1 MNFSLPIRLY
11 IGFSMAILLVFL
23 SGLLSYQTFQRQLEA
38 GSWIEHTYQV
48 LNRARTIEKLIADM
62 ETGRIGYRSTG
73 IEQFLNAYN
82 DALRSINPTI
92 NELKALTVDNPIQA
106 DRVNRIDANVE
117 TLLVFWN
124 KQTYNKLTQ
133 YNQAEFVDLIVRQ
146 KAFSDKIKDEL
157 AQIIQTE
164 RLLLNQRKSE
174 NEVSVKQATYKLI
187 LSALLILLIVLSLIY
202 FTIKEFRSNRR
213 AQATLQ
219 ENNKELEHLN
229 DLSTEKNWL
238 LTGMS
243 LINDNLQQASDVT
256 SLSQSIL
263 TILTT
268 YLDLPASGFYYYSE
282 ASHTLQLNA
291 HVALPG
297 HIKKTYELGE
307 GLVGQAALERTLTV
321 VNDVPLNFWEIQA
334 GSSRAQ
340 PGQVVFLPLWYNKSL
355 KGIMELATFRPLG
368 EQAVLLLTSVANN
381 IAVAINAADDHEKVR
396 NLLQQVQEQ
405 KEELESQQEV
415 LQQSNSEL
423 QRQAEVLQIS
433 ERELIVQEEELRQI
447 NSELRER
454 NEAVESAQ
462 KELTNK
468 AQELEVSSKF
478 KSEFLANMSHELRTP
493 LNSVLILARLLAENK
508 QQNLVAKQIEYANI
522 IYKSGSDLLELINDI
537 LDLSKIE
544 AGKIE
549 FLFEQITIAG
559 IAEDMNQLFGVVA
572 NEKAINLST
581 EIGNEVPHTIWTDKQ
596 RLEQIIKN
604 LLSNAVKFTPKG
616 GSVTLALDVVNHRTT
631 HLATIPS
638 VTYPLLAISVT
649 DTGIG
654 ISPEKQQI
662 IFEAFQQVDGSISR
676 KFGGTGLGLS
686 ISKELVRRL
695 GGEFS
700 LQSEVGVGSTFT
712 IYLPLVVAPNLE
724 QVPINS
730 LSLSTINSPAGST
743 QSFPFTDDRD
753 DLKPDDNI
761 ILIIEDDPA
770 FAGILQEFARDKN
783 FKTIVALRG
792 DEGLQYARQYKPSAI
807 ILDMGLPVVNGWD
820 LLKILQNDATLSHI
834 PIHIISAMDGPAT
847 SEGDML
853 SYITKPV
860 GKKELENVL
869 SSIKSYL
876 SNGSGNIS
884 ARTDDLLTNTTG
896 DVPVRAALPQAP
908 RSVGPAAITPDINQA
923 IIQGRKVLLV
933 DDDMRNV
940 FALSTLLEANQ
951 MLVVTA
957 GDGRE
962 ALAQLNEH
970 PDTAIVLMDI
980 MMPEMDGYEATRHI
994 RANPRFSSLPVIALT
1009 AKAMTGDREKCMAA
1023 GASDY
1028 ITKPVDSTQ
1037 LFAVIQAWLSK

>member
-1 MNFSLPIRLY
+1 MKVSLPNRLY
-11 IGFSMAILLVFL
+11 LGFSIAILLVIL

-38 GSWIEHTYQV
+38 GSGVEHTYQV
-48 LNRARTIEKLIADM
+48 LNRTRTIEKLIADM

-106 DRVNRIDANVE
+106 DRISRIDANVE

-124 KQTYNKLTQ
+124 QQTYNKLSQ

-146 KAFSDKIKDEL
+146 KAFSDKIKNEL
-157 AQIIQTE
+157 SEVIRTE
-164 RLLLNQRKSE
+164 RSLLTQRE
-174 NEVSVKQATYKLI
+174 NNNKASVKQATYELI
-187 LSALLILLIVLSLIY
+187 LSTLLTLLIVLSLIY
-202 FTIKEFRSNRR
+202 FTIKEFSGNRR
-213 AQATLQ
+213 AQAALQ

-229 DLSTEKNWL
+229 QLSTEKNWL

-243 LINDNLQQASDVT
+243 VINDNLQQVSDVT

-268 YLDLPASGFYYYSE
+268 YLDLPASSFYCYNE
-282 ASHTLQLNA
+282 ESHNLQLNA
-291 HVALPG
+291 SVALPG
-297 HIKKTYELGE
+297 HIQKIYELGE
-307 GLVGQAALERTLTV
+307 GLVGQAAMERTLTI
-321 VNDVPLNFWEIQA
+321 VNDIPLNFWEIQA
-334 GSSRAQ
+334 GSSKAQ
-340 PGQVVFLPLWYNKSL
+340 PGQVVFLPLWYNKAL
-355 KGIMELATFRPLG
+355 KGVMELATFRPLG
-368 EQAVLLLTSVANN
+368 DQALLLLTSVANN

-396 NLLQQVQEQ
+396 NLLEQVQEQ
-405 KEELESQQEV
+405 KEALENQQEF

-423 QRQAEVLQIS
+423 QRQANVLQAS
-433 ERELIVQEEELRQI
+433 ERELLVQEEELQQI

-454 NEAVESAQ
+454 NKAVEDAQ
-462 KELTNK
+462 EELTNK
-468 AQELEVSSKF
+468 ARELEVSNKF

-508 QQNLVAKQIEYANI
+508 QQNLVDKQIEYANI
-522 IYKSGSDLLELINDI
+522 IYKSGTDLLELINDI

-549 FLFEQITIAG
+549 FLFEQAIIAD

-572 NEKAINLST
+572 NEKGIHLAT
-581 EIGNEVPHTIWTDKQ
+581 KIGDKVPDTIWTDRQ

-616 GSVTLALDVVNHRTT
+616 GSVSLVLDVVNQPTGR
-631 HLATIPS
+631 LANDSS
-638 VTYPLLAISVT
+638 VSYPLLAISVT

-712 IYLPLVVAPNLE
+712 VYLPLGVGPNTE
-724 QVPINS
+724 QVPIIP
-730 LSLSTINSPAGST
+730 LLSTITSPAIAT
-743 QSFPFTDDRD
+743 QPSPPADDRAN
-753 DLKPDDNI
+753 LEPGDNI

-783 FKTIVALRG
+783 FKTIIALRG
-792 DEGLQYARQYKPSAI
+792 DEGLQYARHYKPSAI
-807 ILDMGLPVVNGWD
+807 ILDMGLPIMNGWD
-820 LLKILQNDATLSHI
+820 LLKIIQHDDTLSHI
-834 PIHIISAMDGPAT
+834 PVHIISATDGPVA
-847 SEGDML
+847 SGDDIL
-853 SYITKPV
+853 SYTTKPV

-869 SSIKSYL
+869 STIKDYL
-876 SNGSGNIS
+876 SNR
-884 ARTDDLLTNTTG
+884 RTNTLVLSNNLLTNKTESE
-896 DVPVRAALPQAP
+896 PVHALLPQA
-908 RSVGPAAITPDINQA
+908 GPPAISAATTPAINQA
-923 IIQGRKVLLV
+923 VFQGQKVLLV

-951 MLVVTA
+951 MIVVTA

-962 ALAQLNEH
+962 ALDQLNEH

-1009 AKAMTGDREKCMAA
+1009 AKAMTGDREKCIDA

-1037 LFAVIQAWLSK
+1037 LFALMQVWLSR

>member
-1 MNFSLPIRLY
+1 MKVSLPNRLY
-11 IGFSMAILLVFL
+11 LGFSIAILLVFL
-23 SGLLSYQTFQRQLEA
+23 SGLLSYQTFQRQLES
-38 GSWIEHTYQV
+38 GNWVEHTYQV
-48 LNRARTIEKLIADM
+48 LNQAGTIEKLIADM

-73 IEQFLNAYN
+73 VRQFKNAHN
-82 DALRSINPTI
+82 DAIRSINPAI
-92 NELKALTVDNPIQA
+92 NRLKVLTADNPIQA
-106 DRVNRIDANVE
+106 DRVSRIAANVE
-117 TLLVFWN
+117 TLLIFWN
-124 KQTYNKLTQ
+124 GQPVSKLNQ

-146 KAFSDKIKDEL
+146 KAFSDKIKNEL
-157 AQIIQTE
+157 AQVIRTE
-164 RLLLNQRKSE
+164 RLLLTQRE
-174 NEVSVKQATYKLI
+174 NNNKASVKQATYELI
-187 LSALLILLIVLSLIY
+187 LSSLLTLLIVLSLIY
-202 FTIKEFRSNRR
+202 FTIKEFSGNRR
-213 AQATLQ
+213 AQAALQ

-229 DLSTEKNWL
+229 QLSTDKNWL

-243 LINDNLQQASDVT
+243 VINDNLQQVSDVT

-268 YLDLPASGFYYYSE
+268 YLDLPASGFYCYSE
-282 ASHTLQLNA
+282 KNGNLQLNA
-291 HVALPG
+291 SVALPG
-297 HIKKTYELGE
+297 HSQRIYALGE
-307 GLVGQAALERTLTV
+307 GLVGQAAMVRTLTV
-321 VNDVPLNFWEIQA
+321 VNDIPLNFWEIQA
-334 GSSRAQ
+334 GSSKAR

-355 KGIMELATFRPLG
+355 KGVMELATFRPLG
-368 EQAVLLLTSVANN
+368 DQALLLLTSVANN

-396 NLLQQVQEQ
+396 ALLQQVQEQ
-405 KEELESQQEV
+405 KEELENQQDI
-415 LQQSNSEL
+415 LQQSNDEL
-423 QRQAEVLQIS
+423 TRQAEVLQVS
-433 ERELIVQEEELRQI
+433 ERELMVQEEELRQI

-454 NEAVESAQ
+454 NKAVESAQ
-462 KELTNK
+462 QELTNK
-468 AQELEVSSKF
+468 ARELEESSKF

-508 QQNLVAKQIEYANI
+508 QQNLVDKQIEYANI

-549 FLFEQITIAG
+549 LLFEQAPIAD

-572 NEKAINLST
+572 NEKGIHLST
-581 EIGNEVPHTIWTDKQ
+581 KIGDKVPDTVWTDRQ

-616 GSVTLALDVVNHRTT
+616 GSVSLVLDVVNQPAGG
-631 HLATIPS
+631 LANHSSIP
-638 VTYPLLAISVT
+638 YPLLSFSIT

-662 IFEAFQQVDGSISR
+662 IFDAFQQVDGSISR

-712 IYLPLVVAPNLE
+712 VYLPLGVGPDRE
-724 QVPINS
+724 PVPINGS
-730 LSLSTINSPAGST
+730 LLSTITSPAVST
-743 QSFPFTDDRD
+743 QPSPPADDRSN
-753 DLKPDDNI
+753 LEPGDNI

-783 FKTIVALRG
+783 FKTLIALRG

-807 ILDMGLPVVNGWD
+807 ILDMGLPIMNGWD
-820 LLKILQNDATLSHI
+820 LLKIIQHDDTLSHI
-834 PIHIISAMDGPAT
+834 PIHIISATDGPAA
-847 SEGDML
+847 SGDDIL
-853 SYITKPV
+853 SYTTKPV
-860 GKKELENVL
+860 EKKELENVL
-869 SSIKSYL
+869 SSIKNYL
-876 SNGSGNIS
+876 NNGGTN
-884 ARTDDLLTNTTG
+884 TLVLPNNLLTNKPAS
-896 DVPVRAALPQAP
+896 VPVRSLLPQASP
-908 RSVGPAAITPDINQA
+908 PAISVATTPDSHQA
-923 IIQGRKVLLV
+923 AFQGRKVLLV

-951 MLVVTA
+951 MIVVTA
-957 GDGRE
+957 GDGQE
-962 ALAQLNEH
+962 ALDQLNEH

-1009 AKAMTGDREKCMAA
+1009 AKAMTGDREKCIDA

-1037 LFAVIQAWLSK
+1037 LFSLMQVWLSR

>member
-1 MNFSLPIRLY
+1 MNFSLPNRLY
-11 IGFSMAILLVFL
+11 IGFSIAILLVFL
-23 SGLLSYQTFQRQLEA
+23 SGLLSYQTFQRQLDA
-38 GSWIEHTYQV
+38 GNWVEHTYQV
-48 LNRARTIEKLIADM
+48 LNQAGTIEKLIADM

-92 NELKALTVDNPIQA
+92 NELKALTADNPIQA
-106 DRVNRIDANVE
+106 DRINRIDANVE

-124 KQTYNKLTQ
+124 KQTYNKLSQ

-146 KAFSDKIKDEL
+146 KAFSDKIKNEL
-157 AQIIQTE
+157 AQVIQTE
-164 RLLLNQRKSE
+164 RLLLTQRESK

-187 LSALLILLIVLSLIY
+187 LSALLTLLIVLSLIY
-202 FTIKEFRSNRR
+202 FTIKEFNSNRR
-213 AQATLQ
+213 AQAALQ

-229 DLSTEKNWL
+229 QLSTEKNWL

-243 LINDNLQQASDVT
+243 VINDNLQQVSDVT

-268 YLDLPASGFYYYSE
+268 YLDLPASGFYCYSE
-282 ASHTLQLNA
+282 ESHNLQLNA
-291 HVALPG
+291 SVALPG
-297 HIKKTYELGE
+297 HIQKTYELGE
-307 GLVGQAALERTLTV
+307 GLVGQAAMGRTLTV
-321 VNDVPLNFWEIQA
+321 VNDVPLNFWEVQA
-334 GSSRAQ
+334 GSSKAQ
-340 PGQVVFLPLWYNKSL
+340 PGQVIFLPLWYNKAL
-355 KGIMELATFRPLG
+355 KGVMELATFRPLG
-368 EQAVLLLTSVANN
+368 EQALLLLTSVANN
-381 IAVAINAADDHEKVR
+381 IAVAINAADDHEKVL
-396 NLLQQVQEQ
+396 NLLEQVQEQ
-405 KEELESQQEV
+405 KEALENQQDI

-423 QRQAEVLQIS
+423 TRQAEVLQAS
-433 ERELIVQEEELRQI
+433 ERELMVQEEELRQI

-454 NEAVESAQ
+454 NKAVENAQ
-462 KELTNK
+462 QELTKK
-468 AQELEVSSKF
+468 ARELEVSSKF

-508 QQNLVAKQIEYANI
+508 QQNLVDKQIEYANI

-549 FLFEQITIAG
+549 LLFEQAVIAD

-572 NEKAINLST
+572 IEKGINLST
-581 EIGNEVPHTIWTDKQ
+581 SIGDKVPDTIWTDKQ

-616 GSVTLALDVVNHRTT
+616 GSVSLALDVVNQRTG
-631 HLATIPS
+631 HLVNSPS
-638 VTYPLLAISVT
+638 STYPLLAISVT

-700 LQSEVGVGSTFT
+700 LQSEVGAGSTFT
-712 IYLPLVVAPNLE
+712 VYLPLSVAPSAEPPLVNQL
-724 QVPINS
+724 V
-730 LSLSTINSPAGST
+730 LSTITSPAVST
-743 QSFPFTDDRD
+743 QPSPPADDRSN
-753 DLKPDDNI
+753 LEPDDNI
-761 ILIIEDDPA
+761 ILIVEDDPA

-783 FKTIVALRG
+783 FKTIIALRG

-807 ILDMGLPVVNGWD
+807 ILDMGLPIMDGWD
-820 LLKILQNDATLSHI
+820 LLKIIQHDETLSHI
-834 PIHIISAMDGPAT
+834 PIHIISATDEPAI
-847 SEGDML
+847 SGNDIL
-853 SYITKPV
+853 SYTTKPV
-860 GKKELENVL
+860 DKKELENVL
-869 SSIKSYL
+869 SAIKNYL
-876 SNGSGNIS
+876 SNGITNPIS
-884 ARTDDLLTNTTG
+884 DNPLPVKTDRE
-896 DVPVRAALPQAP
+896 PVRTILPQA
-908 RSVGPAAITPDINQA
+908 GPPAIPATTTPGVYQA
-923 IIQGRKVLLV
+923 VVQGRKVLLV

-951 MLVVTA
+951 MIVVTA

-1009 AKAMTGDREKCMAA
+1009 AKAMTGDREKCIDA

-1037 LFAVIQAWLSK
+1037 LFALMQVWLSR

>member
-1 MNFSLPIRLY
+1 MNFSLPNRLY
-11 IGFSMAILLVFL
+11 LGFSIAILLGLL

-38 GSWIEHTYQV
+38 GNWVEHTYQV
-48 LNRARTIEKLIADM
+48 LNQAKTIEKLIDEM
-62 ETGRIGYRSTG
+62 ETGRVRYRSTG
-73 IEQFLNAYN
+73 LKQFLNVYN
-82 DALRSINPTI
+82 NALRSINSTI
-92 NELKALTVDNPIQA
+92 DELKVLTADNLLQA
-106 DRVNRIDANVE
+106 DRINRIDANVE

-124 KQTYNKLTQ
+124 QQTRNKPIQ
-133 YNQAEFVDLIVRQ
+133 YSQEEFVDLVVRQ
-146 KAFSDKIKDEL
+146 KVFSDKIKKEL
-157 AQIIQTE
+157 AQVIQTE
-164 RLLLNQRKSE
+164 RLLLTQRKSE
-174 NEVSVKQATYKLI
+174 NEVSVKQAIYKLT
-187 LSALLILLIVLSLIY
+187 LSALLTLLIVLSLIY

-229 DLSTEKNWL
+229 HLSTEKNWL

-243 LINDNLQQASDVT
+243 LINDNLQQVSDVT

-263 TILTT
+263 TIITT
-268 YLDLPASGFYYYSE
+268 YLDLPASGFYCYSE
-282 ASHTLQLNA
+282 ASHNLQLNA
-291 HVALPG
+291 RVALPG
-297 HIKKTYELGE
+297 HIQKTYELGE
-307 GLVGQAALERTLTV
+307 GLVGQAAMERTPTI

-334 GSSRAQ
+334 GSSKAQ

-368 EQAVLLLTSVANN
+368 EQALLLLTSVANN
-381 IAVAINAADDHEKVR
+381 IAVAINAAGDHEKVL
-396 NLLQQVQEQ
+396 NLLEQVQEQ
-405 KEELESQQEV
+405 KDKLENQQEV
-415 LQQSNSEL
+415 LQESNNEL
-423 QRQAEVLQIS
+423 TRQAKVLQAS
-433 ERELIVQEEELRQI
+433 ERELIVQEEELQQI

-454 NEAVESAQ
+454 NKAVENAQ
-462 KELTNK
+462 QELTKK
-468 AQELEVSSKF
+468 AQELEVSGKF

-508 QQNLVAKQIEYANI
+508 QQNLVDKQIEYANV

-549 FLFEQITIAG
+549 FLFEQITIAD

-581 EIGNEVPHTIWTDKQ
+581 KIGNEVPNTIWTDKQ
-596 RLEQIIKN
+596 RVEQIIKN

-616 GSVTLALDVVNHRTT
+616 GSVTLDLDVVNQSVR
-631 HLATIPS
+631 HLIASPS
-638 VTYPLLAISVT
+638 VDYPLLAISVT

-712 IYLPLVVAPNLE
+712 IYLPLVVAPNSE
-724 QVPINS
+724 QVPLNSS
-730 LSLSTINSPAGST
+730 LSNTIISSAGST
-743 QSFPFTDDRD
+743 KPSPPMDDRA

-761 ILIIEDDPA
+761 ILIIEDDSA

-792 DEGLQYARQYKPSAI
+792 DEGLEYARQYKPSAI

-820 LLKILQNDATLSHI
+820 LLKILQNDDTLSHI
-834 PIHIISAMDGPAT
+834 PIHIISATDGPVT
-847 SEGDML
+847 SGDDRL

-876 SNGSGNIS
+876 SNGRDNTS
-884 ARTDDLLTNTTG
+884 ALSDNLLTNKTG
-896 DVPVRAALPQAP
+896 DIPVHTALPQVRPPA
-908 RSVGPAAITPDINQA
+908 VPAATMPDINQA
-923 IIQGRKVLLV
+923 VFQGRKVLLV

-962 ALAQLNEH
+962 ALAQLDEH
-970 PDTAIVLMDI
+970 SDTAIVLMDI

-1009 AKAMTGDREKCMAA
+1009 AKAMTGDREKCIEA

-1028 ITKPVDSTQ
+1028 ITKPIDSTQ
-1037 LFAVIQAWLSK
+1037 LFELIQAWLSK

>member
-1 MNFSLPIRLY
+1 MKFSLPNRLY
-11 IGFSMAILLVFL
+11 IGFSIAILLVFL
-23 SGLLSYQTFQRQLEA
+23 SGLLSYQTFQRQLESA
-38 GSWIEHTYQV
+38 NWVEHTYQV
-48 LNRARTIEKLIADM
+48 LNQAQTIEKLIDDM
-62 ETGRIGYRSTG
+62 ETGRIRYRSTG
-73 IEQFLNAYN
+73 FKQFLTMYN
-82 DALRSINPTI
+82 NALRRIKPTI
-92 NELKALTVDNPIQA
+92 NELKALMVDNPTQA
-106 DRVNRIDANVE
+106 DRVSRIEANVE

-124 KQTYNKLTQ
+124 KQTRNRPVQ
-133 YNQAEFVDLIVRQ
+133 FNQEEYVDLIVRQ
-146 KAFSDKIKDEL
+146 KVFSDKIKSEL
-157 AQIIQTE
+157 ARVIQTE
-164 RLLLNQRKSE
+164 RLLLTQRKIE
-174 NEVSVKQATYKLI
+174 NEASVESVTYKLI
-187 LSALLILLIVLSLIY
+187 LSTFLTLLIVLSLIY
-202 FTIKEFRSNRR
+202 FTIKGFRSNRR
-213 AQATLQ
+213 AQAALQ

-229 DLSTEKNWL
+229 QVGTEKNWL
-238 LTGMS
+238 LTGIS
-243 LINDNLQQASDVT
+243 LINDNLQQVTDVA
-256 SLSQSIL
+256 SLSQSSL

-268 YLDLPASGFYYYSE
+268 YLDLPASGFYCYNEKSKN
-282 ASHTLQLNA
+282 LQLNA
-291 HVALPG
+291 SVALPG
-297 HIKKTYELGE
+297 HIQKIYDLGE
-307 GLVGQAALERTLTV
+307 GLVGQAATKRTLTV

-334 GSSRAQ
+334 GSSKAQ
-340 PGQVVFLPLWYNKSL
+340 PGQVVFLPLWYNKVL
-355 KGIMELATFRPLG
+355 RGVMELATFRPLS
-368 EQAVLLLTSVANN
+368 EQALLLLTSVANN
-381 IAVAINAADDHEKVR
+381 IAVAINAADDHEKVM
-396 NLLQQVQEQ
+396 NLLEQVQEQ
-405 KEELESQQEV
+405 KEALENQQGV

-423 QRQAEVLQIS
+423 QRQAEVLQGS

-454 NEAVESAQ
+454 NIAVESAQ
-462 KELTNK
+462 QELTNK
-468 AQELEVSSKF
+468 ARELEVSSKF

-508 QQNLVAKQIEYANI
+508 QQNLVDKQIEYANI
-522 IYKSGSDLLELINDI
+522 IYKSGTDLLELINDI

-549 FLFEQITIAG
+549 FLFEQAITAD

-572 NEKAINLST
+572 NEKGIHLST
-581 EIGNEVPHTIWTDKQ
+581 KIGDKVPDTIWTDKQ

-616 GSVTLALDVVNHRTT
+616 GSVSLVLDVVNQSAGRPANHSST
-631 HLATIPS
+631 P
-638 VTYPLLAISVT
+638 YPLLSFSVT

-712 IYLPLVVAPNLE
+712 VYLPLGVGPNKE
-724 QVPINS
+724 QVPINGS
-730 LSLSTINSPAGST
+730 LLSTITSPAVST
-743 QSFPFTDDRD
+743 QPAPPADDRANLEPGD
-753 DLKPDDNI
+753 SI

-783 FKTIVALRG
+783 FKTIIALRG

-807 ILDMGLPVVNGWD
+807 ILDMGLPIMNGWD
-820 LLKILQNDATLSHI
+820 LLKILQNDDTLSHI
-834 PIHIISAMDGPAT
+834 PIHIISARDEPAV
-847 SEGDML
+847 SGNDIL
-853 SYITKPV
+853 SYTTKPV

-869 SSIKSYL
+869 STIKNYL
-876 SNGSGNIS
+876 SNGGRNTLALSNN
-884 ARTDDLLTNTTG
+884 LLPAKTG
-896 DVPVRAALPQAP
+896 SEPVRAPLPQ
-908 RSVGPAAITPDINQA
+908 PAISLTTKPVINQA
-923 IIQGRKVLLV
+923 AFQGQKVLLV

-951 MLVVTA
+951 LIVVTA
-957 GDGRE
+957 GDGQE
-962 ALAQLNEH
+962 ALDQLNEH

-1009 AKAMTGDREKCMAA
+1009 AKAMTGDREKCIDA

-1037 LFAVIQAWLSK
+1037 LFALMQVWLSR